1 MPIIDVET
9 ITNSSL
15 GVSLLAATLAHMDPR
30 FGYRLSDFIADGLA
44 ARRNS
49 KLVRA
54 VRANQSVL
62 LGEGAS
68 TATLDRAVRDTLR
81 SSARSLFD
89 LYRYIDEPQAFDR
102 MVVLEDGVPELISRA
117 EYAKDGLVAVGPH
130 LSSFD
135 LLARW
140 ICGQIVR
147 PLVLTLPN
155 PRGGRRVEYEMR
167 QQLGVHLVPSTV
179 GGMRQA
185 VRHLQQGGAVLTSLD
200 RPIPHPRVQPRFFG
214 RPAAVPVHYVFLAMK
229 AHVPL
234 VVVATTLEE
243 DGRYHVRRSDW
254 IEMETNLEGDKQVL
268 YNAEKVLRVAEGFIR
283 RAPQQ
288 WAVPLPVWPSAA
300 DLVPQYAER
309 RMIGEA

>member
-1 MPIIDVET
+1 MPIINVET

-30 FGYRLSDFIADGLA
+30 FGHRLADFIGDRLA
-44 ARRNS
+44 ANRNS

-54 VRANQSVL
+54 VRANQAVL
-62 LGEGAS
+62 LGEAAT
-68 TATLDRAVRDTLR
+68 TAALDRAVRDALR
-81 SSARSLFD
+81 SSARSVFD
-89 LYRYIDEPQAFDR
+89 LYRYIDEPEAFDR
-102 MVVLEDGVPELISRA
+102 LVVLEDGMPELISRA
-117 EYAKDGLVAVGPH
+117 EFAEDGLVAVGPH

-167 QQLGVHLVPSTV
+167 QQMGVNLVPSTIA
-179 GGMRQA
+179 GLRKA
-185 VRHLQQGGAVLTSLD
+185 VRHLQHGGAVLTSLD
-200 RPIPHPRVQPRFFG
+200 RPIPKPRVQPRFFG
-214 RPAAVPVHYVFLAMK
+214 RPAAVPVHHIFLAMK
-229 AHVPL
+229 ARVPL
-234 VVVATTLEE
+234 VVVATMLEE
-243 DGRYHVRRSDW
+243 DGRYHVHRSDW

-268 YNAEKVLRVAEGFIR
+268 HNAEKVLHVAEGFIR

-288 WAVPLPVWPSAA
+288 WSVPLPVWPTAA
-300 DLVPQYAER
+300 SLVPH
-309 RMIGEA
+309 